1 MSIYVNRVEKDSLP
15 KKEVKASEVKEE
27 ASEVKEEPKKKSK

>member
-1 MSIYVNRVEKDSLP
+1 MSIYVNRVEKNSDT

-27 ASEVKEEPKKKSK
+27 PKKESKKSK